1 MVLIL
6 VCIIILNIIA
16 LALAYYCLSDLEK
29 KDRIIFIAVCVA
41 GIYMLTSFVY
51 WISTKG
57 VAVKAVSD
65 LGKKLITFLFVPI
78 NTIAVVPL
86 LAKSYNKYK
95 TGFLAGDK
103 FRNRC
108 IILAVFLL
116 IILSIE
122 CVYFKNVQ
130 NTVITLIEKNQ
141 QSSSS
146 KEELLN
152 NIIENTVVN
161 AEKNNI
167 ANVVS
172 NDSANIISDNTVNSV
187 DKSIVY

>member
-108 IILAVFLL
+108 IVLAVFLL

-152 NIIENTVVN
+152 NMIENTVVN

-172 NDSANIISDNTVNSV
+172 NDSANIISANTVNSV

>member
-41 GIYMLTSFVY
+41 VIYMLTSFTY

-108 IILAVFLL
+108 IVLAVFLL

-152 NIIENTVVN
+152 NMIENTVVN

-172 NDSANIISDNTVNSV
+172 NDSANIISANTVNSV

>member
-108 IILAVFLL
+108 IVLAVFLL

-152 NIIENTVVN
+152 NMIGNTMVN
-161 AEKNNI
+161 AKENNI

-172 NDSANIISDNTVNSV
+172 NDSSNIISDNTVNSV

>member
-41 GIYMLTSFVY
+41 VIYMLTSFTY

-152 NIIENTVVN
+152 NMIENTMVN
-161 AEKNNI
+161 AKENNI

>member
-41 GIYMLTSFVY
+41 VIYMLTSFTY

-78 NTIAVVPL
+78 NTIAIVPL

-95 TGFLAGDK
+95 TGFLSGDK

-108 IILAVFLL
+108 IVLAVFLL

-152 NIIENTVVN
+152 NMIENTVVN

-172 NDSANIISDNTVNSV
+172 NDSANIISDNTVNSM